1 MAFASRAFGPLEGPV
16 VPDRSPL
23 TADAALNLAL
33 AVVASS
39 TAPLL
44 LLDEDFSIIAASSSF
59 CRSFDIDPAVIV
71 GKVVFHLGQGEW
83 DIPQLRTLLATT
95 LIGHAVIPT
104 YEMDLKRP
112 GSPTRCLSLNA
123 QNLNFDGGHN
133 VRLMLTVADITD
145 ARAAAKAKDDLL
157 RDKDNLLREKA
168 VLMQELHHRIA
179 NSLQIIAS
187 VLMQSARRAHSDEAR
202 RPLFD
207 AHSRV
212 MSISAMQRQLSAS
225 TVGDVELRWY
235 FTDLCNSIAASM
247 ISDPTQLSLGVNVD
261 ESVADADTSVS
272 LGLLVTE
279 LVINALKHAF
289 PEHRHGAILV
299 SYKSKDADWTLSV
312 GDDGVG
318 MPPSNAEA
326 KPGLGTSIIEALA
339 RKLDGQIK
347 ITDANP
353 GTLVSISHTGP
364 TSDPGLVEAA

>member
-1 MAFASRAFGPLEGPV
+1 
-16 VPDRSPL
+16 L
-23 TADAALNLAL
+23 TL

-44 LLDEDFSIIAASSSF
+44 LLDDQFLVIAASSSF
-59 CRSFDIDPAVIV
+59 CRSYGIDPASIV
-71 GKVVFHLGQGEW
+71 GKPIFALGQGEW
-83 DIPQLRTLLATT
+83 DIPQLRSLLAAT
-95 LIGHAVIPT
+95 LAGHADIPN
-104 YEMDLKRP
+104 YETDLKRP
-112 GSPTRCLSLNA
+112 GLPTRSLSLNA
-123 QNLNFDGGHN
+123 QNLNFDGGPH
-133 VRLMLTVADITD
+133 VRLMLTVADVTE
-145 ARAAAKAKDDLL
+145 ARAAEKAKDDLL

-187 VLMQSARRAHSDEAR
+187 VLMQSARRANSDEAR
-202 RPLFD
+202 KPLFD

-225 TVGDVELRWY
+225 AIGDVELRWY

-247 ISDPTQLSLGVNVD
+247 ITDPNQLTLGVNVD
-261 ESVADADTSVS
+261 DSVANADTSVS

-289 PEHRHGAILV
+289 PANRHGGIMV
-299 SYKSKDADWTLSV
+299 NYESHDSDWTLSV

-318 MPPSNAEA
+318 MQHSNTEA
-326 KPGLGTSIIEALA
+326 KAGLGTSIIEALA

-364 TSDPGLVEAA
+364 TVDPGLVKAA